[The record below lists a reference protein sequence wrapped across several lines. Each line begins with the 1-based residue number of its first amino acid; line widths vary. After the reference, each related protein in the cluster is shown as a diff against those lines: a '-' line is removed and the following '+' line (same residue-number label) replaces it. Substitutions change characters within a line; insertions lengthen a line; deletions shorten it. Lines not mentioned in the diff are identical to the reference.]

1 MQGLIARCVVCADSP
16 RSPLFSVSL
25 SLWCSWEPRHSARGA
40 AARMTP
46 PPGAPRSG
54 GDAASAVA
62 AASAPSCDALV
73 PARSHAPP
81 LEATLRTAAWRALGG
96 GLAGGGAMVCNVAA
110 LMCAPRTC
118 THAHT
123 LTHTLKPHSRLA
135 FLTFACT
142 GLLTTQLT
150 RAHARTQRRWL
161 RTALFCQYTR
171 GIGFRDAMRTV
182 YAEGVA
188 AGGGR
193 RLAGVTRFYQ
203 GVGYA
208 LLLVRAR
215 RARRARWF
223 AHSAVCAR
231 LFFFRIVDV
240 DARVCARFSA
250 GQAPISRFGDTFCNA
265 GAQALFAAA
274 RAADDANA
282 AAPSST
288 SHGVLAQ
295 TAVAAAGSG
304 AFRALIMPLDT
315 VKTMRQVEG
324 ARGGAV
330 LLAKIRALGARR
342 ALWAGAAGAAGA
354 HAASFAPWF
363 ATHNALQA
371 ALPPVPRRPEDGAPV
386 SFPLYA
392 ARAAGIGLVAS
403 CVSDTA
409 SNALHVLKTRKQT
422 AAHDMSYRAALAAAI
437 SSGGGI
443 ARGLLFRGLG
453 TKIAASA
460 ANGVLFT
467 VLWNWGQDRLAGPP
481 LPTAHA
487 ET

>member
-1 MQGLIARCVVCADSP
+1 
-16 RSPLFSVSL
+16 
-25 SLWCSWEPRHSARGA
+25 
-40 AARMTP
+40 MT
-46 PPGAPRSG
+46 
-54 GDAASAVA
+54 
-62 AASAPSCDALV
+62 
-73 PARSHAPP
+73 
-81 LEATLRTAAWRALGG
+81 
-96 GLAGGGAMVCNVAA
+96 
-110 LMCAPRTC
+110 
-118 THAHT
+118 
-123 LTHTLKPHSRLA
+123 
-135 FLTFACT
+135 
-142 GLLTTQLT
+142 
-150 RAHARTQRRWL
+150 RRWL

-215 RARRARWF
+215 RARARGGRAEGGALGR
-223 AHSAVCAR
+223 AS
-231 LFFFRIVDV
+231 FRIA
-240 DARVCARFSA
+240 DATRVFACVLHRK
-250 GQAPISRFGDTFCNA
+250 APISRFGDTFCNA

-274 RAADDANA
+274 RAADNADA

-437 SSGGGI
+437 SSGGGV
-443 ARGLLFRGLG
+443 ARGLFFRGLG

-481 LPTAHA
+481 PAAHA
-487 ET
+487 EA